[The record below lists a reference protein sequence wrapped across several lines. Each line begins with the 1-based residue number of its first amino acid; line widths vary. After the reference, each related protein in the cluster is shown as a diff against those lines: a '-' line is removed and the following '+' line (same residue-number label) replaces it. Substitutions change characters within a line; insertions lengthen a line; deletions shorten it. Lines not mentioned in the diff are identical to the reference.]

1 MRLSAALLLAVYC
14 APVEA
19 CEQITSVPW
28 TITQPGYYCLASDLG
43 YPNNAGAA
51 VSIQADSVTVDLKG
65 YRLWTPS
72 GLSTSAIG
80 IEAPAGRLRTTIRN
94 GSVDGFKYGVLLRG
108 QTIGALVE
116 DLRVAWSTLI
126 GIQVGHGGPNTVR
139 NCIVDQT
146 GWTTTDAP
154 FTAGIW
160 VTSSQSIVKDNTVSS
175 VYPPSSGGGTAYGI
189 IGGGLGAH
197 SGNTALLLSGVGTCF
212 SFGLQDVYRNL
223 TAQGCLTAFAGGIN
237 GGGNFP

>member
-1 MRLSAALLLAVYC
+1 MKMLAAVLLLF
-14 APVEA
+14 APVAFA
-19 CEQITSVPW
+19 CDTNIPAVPY
-28 TITQPGYYCLASDLG
+28 TITQPGYYCLAADLG
-43 YPNNAGAA
+43 YPNASGAA
-51 VSIQADSVTVDLKG
+51 ITIAADSVTVDLKG